1 MKQYSELIKLS
12 TFKERY
18 LYLRFRQ
25 PLFVGQPTKFRW
37 LNQRFYQSNEWRQLC
52 RDIVIRDGGCD
63 LGISDRPI
71 FGRPRIHHI
80 NPLTLIDFEDHTDA
94 LMDPENLIC
103 VSHSTHNAIHFGN
116 DALVWFD
123 DQERRPNDTCPW
135 KEA

>member
-1 MKQYSELIKLS
+1 MRRYSELVELP
-12 TFKERY
+12 TFRERY

-37 LNQRFYQSNEWRQLC
+37 LNQKFYQSSEWRRVCQ
-52 RDIVIRDGGCD
+52 DVVIRDDGCD
-63 LGISDRPI
+63 LGIQDRPI

-80 NPLTLIDFEDHTDA
+80 NPIALADLEDRTE
-94 LMDPENLIC
+94 LLLDPENLIC

-116 DALVWFD
+116 DSLVWLEEN
-123 DQERRPNDTCPW
+123 ERRPNDTCPW